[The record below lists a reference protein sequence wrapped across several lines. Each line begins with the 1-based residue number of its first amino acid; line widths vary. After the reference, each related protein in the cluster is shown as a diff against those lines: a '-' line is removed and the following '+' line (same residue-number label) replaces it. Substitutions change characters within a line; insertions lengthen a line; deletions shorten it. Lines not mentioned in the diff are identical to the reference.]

1 MAERDDTT
9 EKMTQLIYSP
19 VQFWG
24 DVSFN
29 QTRLLIICPVRAG
42 LPMEQRN
49 SDNGVD

>member
-29 QTRLLIICPVRAG
+29 QTRLLICPVRAG

>member
-19 VQFWG
+19 VQFAVWG

-29 QTRLLIICPVRAG
+29 QTRH
-42 LPMEQRN
+42 
-49 SDNGVD
+49 